1 MSGSQNF
8 FWEADPVGPAR
19 IFLFLLEVDS
29 IDPPLAGGQLRAG
42 IRHGP
47 KLVAKNKKAKGR
59 IHLDGG
65 ISKGVSTGCFLN

>member
-29 IDPPLAGGQLRAG
+29 IYWQKLKKCRQSKKDLAHHAVNPAL
-42 IRHGP
+42 I
-47 KLVAKNKKAKGR
+47 
-59 IHLDGG
+59 
-65 ISKGVSTGCFLN
+65 